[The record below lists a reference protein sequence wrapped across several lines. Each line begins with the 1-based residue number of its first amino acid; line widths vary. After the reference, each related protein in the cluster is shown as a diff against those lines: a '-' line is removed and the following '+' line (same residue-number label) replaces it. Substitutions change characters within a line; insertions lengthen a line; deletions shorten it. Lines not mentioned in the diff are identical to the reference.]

1 MAKEEIIEKVKE
13 LKDSRSCYEGLKT
26 LCEEYLASIGTE
38 KEKELAETM
47 KKALQEDVIDI
58 DGSIAFLASEE
69 GAAMLG
75 KDMAE
80 KMTAKAREAKEKGV
94 KYCICPA
101 CTAGGWLLDHEDE
114 Y

>member
-1 MAKEEIIEKVKE
+1 MAKEEIIGKVRE
-13 LKDSRSCYEGLKT
+13 LKDSKSCYEGLRK
-26 LCEEYLASIGTE
+26 LCEEYLASIDTE
-38 KEKELAETM
+38 KEKEAADIL
-47 KKALQEDVIDI
+47 KKALREDVIDI

-69 GAAMLG
+69 GASMLG

-80 KMTAKAREAKEKGV
+80 KMTAKAKEAKEKGV